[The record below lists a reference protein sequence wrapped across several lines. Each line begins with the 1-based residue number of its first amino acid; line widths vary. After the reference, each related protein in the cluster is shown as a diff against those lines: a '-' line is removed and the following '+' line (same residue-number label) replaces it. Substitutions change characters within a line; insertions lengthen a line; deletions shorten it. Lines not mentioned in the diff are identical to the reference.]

1 MVENCKNSHFFGIS
15 SFKELFKYDSI
26 NMKKSQEIVIDKKN
40 VNLLDKRIKV
50 ALVHDF
56 LVQRG
61 GAEKVLETL
70 CEMFPKAPI
79 YTIIYDKEKLGE
91 KFGDREIKTSFLQ
104 KFPKFILRKYRR
116 YLLPFM
122 LIAPETFD
130 LRDFDLVISS
140 SGAWSKGIVTRLN
153 TIHIA
158 YLHSPMRFVWDYNEK
173 YLQAIGKKIGL
184 CKRIFL
190 SYLRIWD
197 YEATQRPDILIA
209 NSKYTQKRLRKYYR
223 RESEVI
229 YPPVFNENKDIN
241 HLAMNVGDD
250 SVIQGLEKNTNNK
263 KYFLVVSR
271 LSAYKKVDLVV
282 KAFNKLELPLIVI
295 GEGEQEKYLRKI
307 ANKNVKILGWKK
319 EKNLQKYYQ
328 NARALVFPTVDD
340 FGITIVEAMNYGIP
354 VIAIRKGGANEV
366 VEERIS
372 GEFFDA
378 QTVEVLSDGVRR
390 FVANEKKYNKDIII
404 KKAEKF
410 SKEKFKEKVFEVI
423 KNITIN

>member
-1 MVENCKNSHFFGIS
+1 ME
-15 SFKELFKYDSI
+15 
-26 NMKKSQEIVIDKKN
+26 KSQEVIIDKKN
-40 VNLLDKRIKV
+40 GTFSNKNIKV

-56 LVQRG
+56 LVQYG

-70 CEMFPKAPI
+70 CEMFPSAPI
-79 YTIIYDKEKLGE
+79 YTLIYDKEKLGE

-122 LIAPETFD
+122 PTAPETFD

-153 TIHIA
+153 TVHIA

-173 YLQAIGKKIGL
+173 YLQAIGKKIGF
-184 CKRIFL
+184 CKRMFL

-209 NSKYTQKRLRKYYR
+209 NSKYTQKRIEKYYR
-223 RESEVI
+223 RENEVI
-229 YPPVFNENKDIN
+229 YPPAFIGSEAVN
-241 HLAMNVGDD
+241 HPNIVTGDNP
-250 SVIQGLEKNTNNK
+250 VIQNLEKDTNNE

-282 KAFNKLELPLIVI
+282 EAFNKLELPLIVI

-307 ANKNVKILGWKK
+307 ANKNIKILGWKN
-319 EKNLQKYYQ
+319 EKKLQKYYQ
-328 NARALVFPTVDD
+328 NARAFVFPTVDD
-340 FGITIVEAMNYGIP
+340 FGITMVEAMSWGIP
-354 VIAIRKGGANEV
+354 IIAIRKGGAKEIIKEGV
-366 VEERIS
+366 S

-390 FVANEKKYNKDIII
+390 FIENEETYNKDIII
-404 KKAEKF
+404 REAEKF
-410 SKEKFKEKVFEVI
+410 SKEKFKEKVWEVI
-423 KNITIN
+423 RNIIIN